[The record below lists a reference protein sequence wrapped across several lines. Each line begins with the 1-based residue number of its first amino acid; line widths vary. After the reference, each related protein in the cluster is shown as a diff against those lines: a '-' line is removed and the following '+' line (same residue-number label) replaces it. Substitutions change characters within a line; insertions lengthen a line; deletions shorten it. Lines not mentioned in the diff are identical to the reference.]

1 MDRQEL
7 LELIKTGEGF
17 TLELKESIGN
27 SLGKEI
33 CAFAN
38 ASGGKIILGVKDNSE
53 IIGYTLT
60 NKEKSQIS
68 DIAWNMNPAFSVS
81 IEQYENLAV
90 ITVSEGNNKPYSV
103 SGHFYLRIGA
113 NSQQLNR
120 DEIKDFFQIE
130 GLVVFDEKLNKDF
143 NVLKDLNKKAY
154 DIFLERANIKT
165 KFSPTKLLSNLGFIK
180 DGIITNAGVLFFC
193 KDISKFFLNTHI
205 TCVLFQGNNKAII
218 LDKCDFKLDL
228 MTNYEKSI
236 EYLKSKLNTE
246 YYITFDRKEFLE
258 LPEDALREAVL
269 NAIAHRDYFSP
280 AHIQLNIFQ
289 DRIEIVNPA
298 SFPSKITIDFLMSG
312 SYPKNKFLFSMMLR
326 ADLIEHIG
334 SGIERI
340 KEAMLNYKLE
350 EPIFQYD
357 GVWFKAIFKRPNMQ
371 TNNYQKRFRLGKS
384 APVNASVNASVK
396 LSALQLK
403 VLKEI
408 QKNNSLTYGA
418 LSEILKKD
426 KATIRRNIQK
436 LKQKRILKRVGSDK
450 NGFWEIT
457 NA

>member
-7 LELIKTGEGF
+7 MELINTGEGY
-17 TLELKESIGN
+17 TLEFKENIGN
-27 SLGKEI
+27 SLGKDI

-38 ASGGKIILGVKDNSE
+38 ASGGKIILGVKDNGK

-60 NKEKSQIS
+60 NKEKSQII
-68 DIAWNMNPAFSVS
+68 DIARNMNPAFSVS
-81 IEQYENLAV
+81 IEQYGNLAV

-130 GLVVFDEKLNKDF
+130 GLVVFDEKLNNDF

-154 DIFLERANIKT
+154 DIFLESANIKT
-165 KFSPTKLLSNLGFIK
+165 KFSPTKLLNNLGFIK
-180 DGIITNAGVLFFC
+180 DGIMTNAGVLFFC

-205 TCVLFQGNNKAII
+205 TCVLFQGSNKSIV
-218 LDKCDFKLDL
+218 LDKYDFSFDL

-298 SFPSKITIDFLMSG
+298 SFPSKITIDFLMGG

-340 KEAMLNYKLE
+340 KEAMLNYQLE

-357 GVWFKAIFKRPNMQ
+357 GVWFKAIFKRPDMQ
-371 TNNYQKRFRLGKS
+371 TNNYQKRFGLGKS

-408 QKNNSLTYGA
+408 QKNNSLTYEA
-418 LSEILKKD
+418 LSEILGKD

-436 LKQKRILKRVGSDK
+436 LKQKGILKRVGSDK